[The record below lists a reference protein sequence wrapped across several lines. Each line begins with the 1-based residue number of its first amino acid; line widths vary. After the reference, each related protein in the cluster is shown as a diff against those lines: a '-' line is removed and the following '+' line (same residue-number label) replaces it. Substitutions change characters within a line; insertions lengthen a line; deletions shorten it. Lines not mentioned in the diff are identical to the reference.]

1 MSEGEEVRGPV
12 QFHRIPVGV
21 GGSREAEVEGS
32 REAEEAEQLRGISK
46 DTRAAVS
53 QRKSGCSRKAF
64 ELLISS
70 SEHQNT
76 IQ

>member
-21 GGSREAEVEGS
+21 GGSREAEEVPEKQ
-32 REAEEAEQLRGISK
+32 RRLNTEQLRGISK

-53 QRKSGCSRKAF
+53 EKVIVPEKPLNC
-64 ELLISS
+64 
-70 SEHQNT
+70 
-76 IQ
+76 